1 MYPEN
6 SFLEGLDLVKLIGCT
21 LVLFTWLFRQDRAG
35 KSFVQF
41 WEGKKRELLFPLGFS
56 PQGRPLAFLS
66 RLPLLPH

>member
-21 LVLFTWLFRQDRAG
+21 LVLFTWLFRQDRVG

-41 WEGKKRELLFPLGFS
+41 WEGKKRELPFPLG
-56 PQGRPLAFLS
+56 L
-66 RLPLLPH
+66 